1 MVAPQ
6 SLEGRT
12 IYIPRMS
19 YGGARAFA
27 AAFRAIGFDAVL
39 SPEGDE
45 RTKELAAKYTSGDE
59 CYPER
64 VTLGNF
70 LKVTEQ
76 KNFDPSRTAF
86 FMPTTTGPCR
96 FGQYAPFLRMTMTK
110 LGYDDVVVLAPTS
123 ANSYR
128 EIGEHALYF
137 RRIGWWG
144 LIAADI
150 LRRMLHKTRP
160 YETAPGSADRVYES
174 CLNDLCAAIEDR
186 AAGKKEK
193 LRSIAGCLVRC
204 KDRFRAVEADY
215 SRPRLLIGVVGE
227 IFCRLNTFSNEHL
240 IRKIEACGG
249 EAWLSDI
256 GEWVWYTNAE
266 QKKNLRMAGKTLSR
280 EMLGAW
286 LTGVVQRRDEHKL
299 LDPFAEEFAGY
310 EEPRTV
316 MEVLELS
323 KPYLPYTGA
332 LGEMVLSVGK
342 AIYLQKKGA
351 DGIVDISPFTCM
363 NGIVCEAVYPRVS
376 KEYGDIP
383 IKTFYFDGTA
393 VNLENDVEIF
403 MELAA
408 NYGRSKRVARRY
420 PSYFKLAHAA

>member
-1 MVAPQ
+1 
-6 SLEGRT
+6 
-12 IYIPRMS
+12 MS

-27 AAFRAIGFDAVL
+27 AAFRAIGFDSVL
-39 SPEGDE
+39 SPDGDE

-76 KNFDPSRTAF
+76 KDFDPSRTAF
-86 FMPTTTGPCR
+86 FMPTATGPCR
-96 FGQYAPFLRMTMTK
+96 FGQYAPFLRMTMAK
-110 LGYDDVVVLAPTS
+110 LGFDDVLILAPTS

-128 EIGEHALYF
+128 EIGENALYF
-137 RRIGWWG
+137 RRVAWWG
-144 LIAADI
+144 LIAADM

-160 YETAPGSADRVYES
+160 YELEPGATDAAYEA
-174 CLNDLCAAIEDR
+174 CLDELCAAIEDR
-186 AAGKKEK
+186 TVDRKKK
-193 LRSIAGCLVRC
+193 LQSIASCLIRC
-204 KDRFRAVEADY
+204 RDRFRAIDTEY

-280 EMLGAW
+280 DMLGAW
-286 LTGVVQRRDEHKL
+286 LTGFVQRRDEHKL
-299 LDPFAEEFAGY
+299 LESLEEEFVGY
-310 EEPRTV
+310 EEPHNV
-316 MEVLELS
+316 LEVLELS

-376 KEYGDIP
+376 RDYGNIP

-393 VNLENDVEIF
+393 VNLDNDVEIF

-408 NYGRSKRVARRY
+408 NYSRSKRVARRY
-420 PSYFKLAHAA
+420 PSYFSQAAGRAS

>member
-1 MVAPQ
+1 
-6 SLEGRT
+6 
-12 IYIPRMS
+12 MS

-27 AAFRAIGFDAVL
+27 AAFRAIGFDATV

-70 LKVTEQ
+70 LKVTELPS
-76 KNFDPSRTAF
+76 FDASRTAF
-86 FMPTTTGPCR
+86 FMPTASGPCR
-96 FGQYAPFLRMTMTK
+96 FGQYAPFLKMTMGK
-110 LGYDDVVVLAPTS
+110 LGFDDVMVLAPSS

-128 EIGEHALYF
+128 EIGENALYF
-137 RRIGWWG
+137 RRLAWWG
-144 LIAADI
+144 LISADI

-160 YETAPGSADRVYES
+160 YETRKGATDAVYETCLDDVCETLADRS
-174 CLNDLCAAIEDR
+174 T
-186 AAGKKEK
+186 GKKEK
-193 LRSIAGCLVRC
+193 LAEMTACLIRC
-204 KDRFRAVEADY
+204 RGRFRAIETDF
-215 SRPRLLIGVVGE
+215 SGPRLLIGVVGE
-227 IFCRLNTFSNEHL
+227 IFCRLNTFSNENL

-249 EAWLSDI
+249 EAWLSDL
-256 GEWVWYTNAE
+256 GEWIWYTHAE
-266 QKKNLRMAGKTLSR
+266 QKKNLRMTGRTVSKD
-280 EMLGAW
+280 MLNA
-286 LTGVVQRRDEHKL
+286 LITGFVQRKDEDKL
-299 LDPFAEEFAGY
+299 LHTFKEEFNGY
-310 EEPRTV
+310 EEPHNV

-323 KPYLPYTGA
+323 EPYLPYKGS

-363 NGIVCEAVYPRVS
+363 NGIVCEAVYPKVS
-376 KEYGDIP
+376 GDYGKIP

-393 VNLENDVEIF
+393 VDLENDVEIF

-408 NYGRSKRVARRY
+408 NYSRKKTITRRLPY
-420 PSYFKLAHAA
+420 YFKKTA

>member
-1 MVAPQ
+1 
-6 SLEGRT
+6 
-12 IYIPRMS
+12 MS
-19 YGGARAFA
+19 YGGARSFA
-27 AAFRAIGFDAVL
+27 AAFRAIGYDATV

-76 KNFDPSRTAF
+76 RNFDPSRTAF
-86 FMPTTTGPCR
+86 FMPTATGPCR
-96 FGQYAPFLRMTMTK
+96 FGQYAPFLQMTLNK
-110 LGYDDVVVLAPTS
+110 LGFDDVLVLAPSS

-128 EIGEHALYF
+128 ELGENALYF
-137 RRIGWWG
+137 RRLAWWG
-144 LIAADI
+144 LISADI

-160 YETAPGSADRVYES
+160 YEIDSGASDVVYETCLDDVSETLADRSAE
-174 CLNDLCAAIEDR
+174 
-186 AAGKKEK
+186 KKEK
-193 LRSIAGCLVRC
+193 LNMMTACLIRC
-204 KDRFRAVEADY
+204 RDRFRAIDTDY
-215 SRPRLLIGVVGE
+215 SEPRLLVGVVGE

-240 IRKIEACGG
+240 IRKIENCGG

-256 GEWVWYTNAE
+256 GEWIWYTHAE
-266 QKKNLRMAGKTLSR
+266 HKKNLRMMGRTVSKDMLNAWFAGFI
-280 EMLGAW
+280 
-286 LTGVVQRRDEHKL
+286 QRRDEHKL
-299 LDPFAEEFAGY
+299 LHPFAEEFYGY
-310 EEPRTV
+310 EEPHHV

-323 KPYLPYTGA
+323 NPYLPYNGS

-363 NGIVCEAVYPRVS
+363 NGIVCEAVYPKVS
-376 KEYGDIP
+376 RDFGDIP
-383 IKTFYFDGTA
+383 MKTFYFDGTA

-403 MELAA
+403 MELAS
-408 NYGRSKRVARRY
+408 NYNRKKTIPRRL
-420 PSYFKLAHAA
+420 PAYFSAAA

>member
-1 MVAPQ
+1 
-6 SLEGRT
+6 
-12 IYIPRMS
+12 MS

-27 AAFRAIGFDAVL
+27 AAFRAIGIDARL

-45 RTKELAAKYTSGDE
+45 RTKELAAKFTSGDE

-70 LKVTEQ
+70 LKVTEG
-76 KNFDPSRTAF
+76 KEFDPAKTAF
-86 FMPTTTGPCR
+86 FMPTATGPCR
-96 FGQYAPFLRMTMTK
+96 FGQYSPFLKMTMKK
-110 LGYDDVVVLAPTS
+110 LGYEDVLVLSPTS
-123 ANSYR
+123 ATGYR
-128 EIGEHALYF
+128 EIGENAFYF
-137 RRIGWWG
+137 RRLAWWG

-160 YETAPGSADRVYES
+160 YELEKGKTDRVYEKCLDELCSVMEDESFPKKNKLEAIAS
-174 CLNDLCAAIEDR
+174 CLI
-186 AAGKKEK
+186 
-193 LRSIAGCLVRC
+193 RC
-204 KDRFRAVEADY
+204 RDRFRAIEADY
-215 SRPRLLIGVVGE
+215 SNPRMLIGVVGE
-227 IFCRLNTFSNEHL
+227 IFCRLNSFSNENV
-240 IRKIEACGG
+240 IRIIEECGG

-266 QKKNLRMAGKTLSR
+266 QKKNLKMTGKTFSR
-280 EMLGAW
+280 DMLGAL
-286 LTGVVQRRDEHKL
+286 LTGYVQRKDENKL
-299 LDPFAEEFAGY
+299 LEPFREEFVGY
-310 EEPRTV
+310 EEPHDVR
-316 MEVLELS
+316 EILELS

-342 AIYLQKKGA
+342 AIYLKKKGA

-376 KEYGDIP
+376 KDHGDIP

-393 VNLENDVEIF
+393 VNVRNDVEIF

-408 NYGRSKRVARRY
+408 NYNRRKDVQRRFPY
-420 PSYFKLAHAA
+420 YFKSVA